1 MKLNKRQLRQFI
13 NEERRRLK
21 EGCGGG
27 CGGGEEVV
35 NVLEPIY
42 APMEDAEMM
51 SGEGDTPCPYSTAEG
66 LKASGMSPEE
76 VLQWVNTMLSS
87 YNAEGDFE
95 FTGGM
100 EGLGGDEAF
109 GVGYEAGSR
118 GL

>member
-1 MKLNKRQLRQFI
+1 MKLSKRQLRKLI
-13 NEERRRLK
+13 NEEKRKLK

-27 CGGGEEVV
+27 CGGESEVV

-51 SGEGDTPCPYSTAEG
+51 SGVGDTPCPYSTAEN
-66 LKASGMSPEE
+66 LKASGMGPQE

-87 YNAEGDFE
+87 YNAEGEFE
-95 FTGGM
+95 FTGDVG
-100 EGLGGDEAF
+100 ELGGDEAF
-109 GVGYEAGSR
+109 GVGYEAGTR